1 MNGKVYLI
9 GAGPG
14 DPGLFTLKGKAI
26 LERADCVVYDYL
38 ASEDLLRFARAEA
51 EKIYVGKRGGA
62 HSMSQAGINELLVR
76 KAREGRVVARL
87 KGGDPFVFGRGGE
100 EAEELVKAG
109 IPFEVVPG
117 ISSGYA
123 APAYA
128 GIPLTH
134 RDFTSGVA
142 FLTGHEDPTKAET
155 ALDWSKLATG
165 VGTLVFFMGVKNLP
179 EITSALLQ
187 HGRRPE
193 TPVAVIRWGTRP
205 DQQVVTGTLADI
217 TSKAAGIAPPAITVV
232 GEVVSLRDQLNW
244 FERLPLFGK
253 RIVITRTQEQAGVL
267 REALADLGAG
277 VVEIPTIE
285 IREPASWEPLDGAI
299 RRLEEFQYL
308 LVTSANGVRNFLAR
322 LRACGRD
329 VRDLK
334 GLLIGAIGPATAA
347 EFAKTGV
354 RVDFV
359 PRDYRAEGL
368 LEVLSRHEL
377 QGKSFLI
384 PRAKVARDLVP
395 RAIRERGAHVE
406 VVEAYETAAPEFAPG
421 ELEQLLTP
429 RPDMITFTSSSTAA
443 NFAAL
448 VKDGK
453 LEEVLHDVAVA
464 SIGPITSETL
474 RKLGLP
480 VTVEAAESTIP
491 GLVRAIRQYFTA
503 SGP

>member
-38 ASEDLLRFARAEA
+38 ASEELLRFARADA

-253 RIVITRTQEQAGVL
+253 RIVITRTREQASVL
-267 REALADLGAG
+267 REALSRAGRIRGRNPDHRDPRACLLGATRPG
-277 VVEIPTIE
+277 HSAARRISLPARD
-285 IREPASWEPLDGAI
+285 IRQWGAQFPRSPAGLRARCARSERPAN
-299 RRLEEFQYL
+299 RRHRA
-308 LVTSANGVRNFLAR
+308 SHGGGVREDRRPGGFCAAR
-322 LRACGRD
+322 LSGRGSAGSPQPSRAAG
-329 VRDLK
+329 
-334 GLLIGAIGPATAA
+334 
-347 EFAKTGV
+347 
-354 RVDFV
+354 
-359 PRDYRAEGL
+359 
-368 LEVLSRHEL
+368 
-377 QGKSFLI
+377 
-384 PRAKVARDLVP
+384 
-395 RAIRERGAHVE
+395 E
-406 VVEAYETAAPEFAPG
+406 VVSYPSRQG
-421 ELEQLLTP
+421 CP
-429 RPDMITFTSSSTAA
+429 RPR
-443 NFAAL
+443 
-448 VKDGK
+448 
-453 LEEVLHDVAVA
+453 
-464 SIGPITSETL
+464 P
-474 RKLGLP
+474 
-480 VTVEAAESTIP
+480 
-491 GLVRAIRQYFTA
+491 
-503 SGP
+503 SGPQGTRRTR